1 MRRLSPRRANN
12 FFAGPIGH
20 TRFDRRLNGRI
31 ICIAMANVEFLFDI
45 VPKDLFD
52 IRRDGSLM
60 QQLQHLVD
68 QAHPGS
74 TKMRFESLTGELC
87 EASIPFAM
95 SNRALHGLLHGG
107 AYFTVGDTITAM
119 MCLFFI
125 EDPNERM
132 LTANASIRYLR
143 PVNRET
149 VLARARLTRREGKH
163 LYFTCDFL
171 MPDGKRAAQA
181 KYHYVLA
188 KV

>member
-1 MRRLSPRRANN
+1 VPNLFVNRDTVCFARRRNEL
-12 FFAGPIGH
+12 AGC
-20 TRFDRRLNGRI
+20 TT
-31 ICIAMANVEFLFDI
+31 MANADFLFDI

-52 IRRDGSLM
+52 IRREGSLM

-119 MCLFFI
+119 MCLFYL
-125 EDPNERM
+125 EDANERM

-149 VLARARLTRREGKH
+149 VLARARLTRREGRH

-171 MPDGKRAAQA
+171 LPDGKRAAQA

-188 KV
+188 KVPSVQ